1 MDYLHFILALI
12 VLIFALWAWKL
23 KIEKSE
29 LSGELEFIA
38 KERDE
43 YSEFSKGLSQRNR
56 FVAHKKNKA
65 KHKILQLVL
74 AKEKISHKEVAQLVG
89 LSKTSVCRYLS
100 ELESEGRIKQVGTTG
115 KSVFYTRYT
124 S

>member
-1 MDYLHFILALI
+1 MDSLHITLILIVSVFALLAL
-12 VLIFALWAWKL
+12 KL
-23 KIEKSE
+23 KIEKFK
-29 LSGELEFIA
+29 LGKELEFA
-38 KERDE
+38 FMERDE
-43 YSEFSKGLSQRNR
+43 HSEFSRGISQRNK

-74 AKEKISHKEVAQLVG
+74 AKEKVSHKEVAQLLG
-89 LSKTSVCRYLS
+89 LSKTSVCRYLA
-100 ELESEGRIKQVGTTG
+100 ELEQDGKIKQVGTTG